1 MAREKIILIP
11 SENLQ
16 NVQNNFFITYQNS
29 SWSMENLFPGFR
41 GYLCR
46 HWDNGERLVGVF
58 CSQDSGDISVDTG
71 TMEKDW
77 WV

>member
-16 NVQNNFFITYQNS
+16 NVQNNLFITYQIS

-71 TMEKDW
+71 PMEKDW